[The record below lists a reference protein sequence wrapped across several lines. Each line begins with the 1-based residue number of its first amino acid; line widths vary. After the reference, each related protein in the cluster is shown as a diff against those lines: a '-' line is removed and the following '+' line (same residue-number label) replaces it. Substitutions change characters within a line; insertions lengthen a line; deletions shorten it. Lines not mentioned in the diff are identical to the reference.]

1 MNPADQTN
9 QAKGA
14 SQVREALES
23 VNAFKQKRIEL
34 KEKLTEIQNVSALQ
48 EFGNSREFVN
58 LKFKIKFRKF

>member
-34 KEKLTEIQNVSALQ
+34 KEKLTEIQNVSASQ
-48 EFGNSREFVN
+48 EFGNSREFLNRAWTVS
-58 LKFKIKFRKF
+58 LQVR